1 MQFKQFLDVHDVA
14 RICGVGTSKAY
25 KIIRE
30 MNKDLASKGYLTI
43 HGKVPAAYF
52 EEKIYGTRVLLTDF
66 QIKEGLA

>member
-14 RICGVGTSKAY
+14 KICGVGTSKAY

-30 MNKDLASKGYLTI
+30 MNADLSGKGYLTSQ
-43 HGKVPAAYF
+43 GKVPAAYF
-52 EEKIYGTRVLLTDF
+52 EEKIYGQRIMLTDF

>member
-30 MNKDLASKGYLTI
+30 MNADLSGKGYLTI
-43 HGKVPAAYF
+43 QGKVPAAYF
-52 EEKIYGTRVLLTDF
+52 EEKIYGQRIMLTDF